1 MTGIPCL
8 HTYHMLSLP
17 QTPLVRTQAPIA
29 RDDNIGPPA
38 ADRLH
43 LHLRLPLH
51 PPHHHHLRHVQ
62 SLYRPIRI
70 PPLVA
75 TMSTI
80 IPHEGERNNADMKEC
95 VDAHSTPAE
104 ESASAS
110 EGFGPLG
117 LADFISPAVAEF
129 LGVRSLV
136 CFGATSKS
144 NRLTATKEVERRK
157 MRIAEVEVD
166 VLRLMTSQKQ
176 TAKLSAYIDR
186 TLYFH
191 GEGGYDG
198 GGFDEMYSHLEEE
211 SGEVIVRNPTRENF
225 LAAKT
230 MIYNGMRLIDDEI
243 GIFHV
248 RSATAEGSDYF
259 DVWEDVIISD
269 HPSHAI
275 AFPFGTEEPG
285 DKIDMFREERR
296 KFFADDS
303 RTVRGPP
310 SVGSL
315 FLLPGC
321 FYFPLRGGLSR
332 MSGDDIAEASSL
344 AAR

>member
-1 MTGIPCL
+1 M
-8 HTYHMLSLP
+8 
-17 QTPLVRTQAPIA
+17 
-29 RDDNIGPPA
+29 
-38 ADRLH
+38 
-43 LHLRLPLH
+43 
-51 PPHHHHLRHVQ
+51 
-62 SLYRPIRI
+62 
-70 PPLVA
+70 
-75 TMSTI
+75 
-80 IPHEGERNNADMKEC
+80 
-95 VDAHSTPAE
+95 
-104 ESASAS
+104 
-110 EGFGPLG
+110 
-117 LADFISPAVAEF
+117 
-129 LGVRSLV
+129 
-136 CFGATSKS
+136 
-144 NRLTATKEVERRK
+144 
-157 MRIAEVEVD
+157 
-166 VLRLMTSQKQ
+166 
-176 TAKLSAYIDR
+176 
-186 TLYFH
+186 
-191 GEGGYDG
+191 
-198 GGFDEMYSHLEEE
+198 
-211 SGEVIVRNPTRENF
+211 IVRNPTRENF

-321 FYFPLRGGLSR
+321 FYFPLQGGLSR

-344 AAR
+344 AASIMGAYKWILREGDEAEHFNRIVEKKAMEMLEEDFIDAFRVVARELFFESKFMRDVLWKIISTADENAVEGTSSSIEPCDFG